1 MSRRQA
7 LAAELLDATSAAI
20 ARWGLPETTLE
31 RVAAEAG
38 MSRATIYRRGV
49 SREQLIAALTEQAA
63 DTFRAAMWPALTG
76 PGTGAE
82 RLHTALIAICTA
94 ADAHL
99 PLLAGLFLAH
109 GEVFHRPGPD
119 ALMVDVF
126 AEPFERLLRDGAA
139 DGTLRPVPATITATV
154 LFNTVGWGYIHLRA
168 AHRWDAQ
175 RARDAVLD
183 LVLHG
188 LVTHP
193 RGDTAAPASPTPS
206 DHAEQ
211 GQPS

>member
-1 MSRRQA
+1 MSQRQA
-7 LAAELLDATSAAI
+7 PAAELLDATTAAI

-49 SREQLIAALTEQAA
+49 TREQLIAALTEQAA
-63 DTFRAAMWPALTG
+63 ETFRAAMWPALTG
-76 PGTGAE
+76 PGTAAQ
-82 RLHTALIAICTA
+82 RLHSAMIAICTA

-99 PLLAGLFLAH
+99 PLLAGLFLAR
-109 GEVFHRPGPD
+109 GEVFHRPGAD

-139 DGTLRPVPATITATV
+139 DGTLRTVPPTVTATV

-175 RARDAVLD
+175 RARDAVVD
-183 LVLHG
+183 LVLQGVVNHA
-188 LVTHP
+188 
-193 RGDTAAPASPTPS
+193 RGDTAAPASHIPS
-206 DHAEQ
+206 DRGEE
-211 GQPS
+211 GKPS